1 MKLNENISALVFSL
15 AALLV
20 AACVGVLL
28 MSRTKAATVAEIEGL
43 RHRASKEVLES
54 LNVRVQRSPSRAI
67 LKNLDRFVKKKAP
80 LVRAAF
86 CMGKKGTPVWL
97 RCYLSVTERDGL
109 ADQMRELA
117 AAHRAPDDDRMDDKV
132 IEEKDSED
140 HGVESIMFERR
151 SYQIVWRRL
160 NAKERRDRSL
170 QDVFVIGCVVDYGQ
184 ELALGRSASAR
195 RLAIVLVVGLTLV
208 SLVVVWFLVLS
219 ARRARVEAALKTKFV
234 ANYAH
239 ELKTPLAS
247 LLLRAEMLKD
257 GRYVTD
263 EKRERALDVIVSE
276 GRRLNGMVLSLL
288 DLIRI
293 ECRQMKYACERVDLA
308 VLARGVAETMGPFFG
323 EHGLE
328 VRTEDGVC
336 AYADAGRVREVLD
349 NLLSNAVKYASAR
362 GVVELEVAR
371 TGSLAVVRVLDR
383 GPGLTPE
390 QVRYVFEEFWR
401 AEDGL
406 TREAS
411 GSGIGLFISREH
423 AQGMGGNLSVSPREG
438 GGCVFALELPLDDS
452 QTKEVKHG

>member
-28 MSRTKAATVAEIEGL
+28 LFQTSNATTAEVNWF
-43 RHRASKEVLES
+43 RYRARKEVLEP
-54 LNVRVQRSPSRAI
+54 LHVRVLRTSSRSM
-67 LKNLDRFVKKKAP
+67 LKNLERFAERNAP

-86 CMGKKGTPVWL
+86 SMRDSGEPVW
-97 RCYLSVTERDGL
+97 RRSDLSAEERDGL
-109 ADQMRELA
+109 GDLVGDLTAEENSVSN
-117 AAHRAPDDDRMDDKV
+117 DR
-132 IEEKDSED
+132 
-140 HGVESIMFERR
+140 GVKAVMFGGR
-151 SYQIVWRRL
+151 SYQLVWRRL
-160 NAKERRDRSL
+160 NAKERKDL
-170 QDVFVIGCVVDYGQ
+170 GGVNMVGCVVDYGQ

-195 RLAIVLVVGLTLV
+195 RLAVVLVVLLAVV

-219 ARRARVEAALKTKFV
+219 ARRAGAEAALKTKFV

-257 GRYVTD
+257 GRYATD

-293 ECRQMKYACERVDLA
+293 ECRQMRYARERVDLVA
-308 VLARGVAETMGPFFG
+308 LVRGESETMGPFFG

-328 VRTEDGVC
+328 VRTEEGVC
-336 AYADAGRVREVLD
+336 ACADAGRVREVLD
-349 NLLSNAVKYASAR
+349 NLLSNAVKYASAK
-362 GVVELEVAR
+362 GPVEVEVAR
-371 TGSLAVVRVLDR
+371 AGGDAVVRVLDR

-406 TREAS
+406 TREAG

-423 AQGMGGNLSVSPREG
+423 ARGMGGCLSVSPRPG
-438 GGCVFALELPLDDS
+438 GGCAFALELPLDD
-452 QTKEVKHG
+452 TRTEEVRNG